1 MATYQVGMVVGSL
14 RQDSFNLKLA
24 KALAKLFPSDVAV
37 SVVDISQLPLYNQDL
52 ENQPTEVVST
62 FKQAVAALQG
72 VVFLTPEHN
81 RSISAALKNALDH
94 GSRPYGKSVWA
105 GKVAGV
111 IGTSPG
117 AIGTAVAQQ
126 HLRNIVAALDMP
138 TVNQPEAFVQWSHD
152 LMDEDFVLN
161 ARTAAFLQNWVNAY
175 VALLK
180 QQTA

>member
-1 MATYQVGMVVGSL
+1 MAAYQVGMVVGSL

-24 KALAKLFPSDVAV
+24 KALAKLFPSEIEI
-37 SVVDISQLPLYNQDL
+37 SFVDISQLPLYNQDL
-52 ENQPTEVVST
+52 DNQPTETVST

-72 VVFLTPEHN
+72 VVFVTPEHN

-117 AIGTAVAQQ
+117 AIATAVAQQ

-138 TVNQPEAFVQWSHD
+138 TVNQPEAFVQWTDD
-152 LMDEDFVLN
+152 LMDAEGVFN
-161 ARTAAFLQNWVNAY
+161 KRSAAFLQQWVHAY

-180 QQTA
+180 QQAA